1 MTFIESVNPRT
12 LSQKDLEKIVE
23 IEQDM
28 WARED

>member
-1 MTFIESVNPRT
+1 MTIIESVNPKN
-12 LSQKDLEKIVE
+12 LSKIDLEKIVE